1 MKNNNQKR
9 LLNLLLIFC
18 LSIPLIISLFSIVT
32 YKEII
37 ECDMIKDSCTHT
49 AVTIFFKHKKRLQEK
64 PSEIKKI
71 KVEQQSI
78 YKPTYYKYEYSL
90 YSVGEKGYT
99 ERILLYSYLQEKNA
113 YNDAIAIS
121 KLLKSGKSEF
131 KFVHFGFARTDN
143 KY

>member
-37 ECDMIKDSCTHT
+37 ECDI
-49 AVTIFFKHKKRLQEK
+49 VTIFFKHKKRLQEK